1 MIERTRPAP
10 DSAADAYPQDWLA
23 AHLTEERR
31 SIAWLGD
38 IREVVFGAQDGLV
51 SILTVVAT
59 VAGATFASFPIL
71 VAGAAAALAG
81 VFSMATGEYISS
93 KSQRELFEARIAGE
107 VREVEERPGE
117 AEAEVGYL
125 LAQDG
130 LPADEARLIAKV
142 LARHPRVL
150 TRTMVEKELGLTV
163 EDSSGSPLQGA
174 LLMGVA
180 FGAGAAVPIIPFLL
194 LPARPALLAAT
205 IVSGGVVFG
214 IGVAKS
220 RWTQRPWFRSG
231 LEVLALATCAGIAGY
246 LFGTALPALLGFAGV
261 GA

>member
-10 DSAADAYPQDWLA
+10 DSPADTYPQAWLA

-31 SIAWLGD
+31 TIARLGD

-59 VAGATFASFPIL
+59 VAGATLASFPIL
-71 VAGAAAALAG
+71 IAGAAAALAG
-81 VFSMATGEYISS
+81 VFSMAAGEYVSS

-117 AEAEVGYL
+117 AEAEVAFL
-125 LAQDG
+125 LAADG
-130 LPADEARLIAKV
+130 LPAAEARLIARV
-142 LARHPRVL
+142 LARHPQVL
-150 TRTMVEKELGLTV
+150 TRTMVEKELGLAV
-163 EDSSGSPLQGA
+163 DDSSGSPLQGA

-180 FGAGAAVPIIPFLL
+180 FGAGAAVPLVPFLL
-194 LPARPALLAAT
+194 LPVRPALVAAIVLA
-205 IVSGGVVFG
+205 GVCLFG
-214 IGVAKS
+214 VGVAKS
-220 RWTQRPWFRSG
+220 RWTRRAWFRSG
-231 LEVLALATCAGIAGY
+231 VEILGLAACAGIAGY

>member
-10 DSAADAYPQDWLA
+10 DSPADAYPQDWLA

-59 VAGATFASFPIL
+59 VAGATFASSIL

-81 VFSMATGEYISS
+81 VFSIATGEYISS

-130 LPADEARLIAKV
+130 LPADEARLIANV

-194 LPARPALLAAT
+194 LPAHPALLVAT
-205 IVSGGVVFG
+205 ILSGGVVFG

-231 LEVLALATCAGIAGY
+231 LEVLVLAACAGVAGY
-246 LFGTALPALLGFAGV
+246 LLGTALPALLGFAGV
-261 GA
+261 SA

>member
-1 MIERTRPAP
+1 MIDRTRPAP
-10 DSAADAYPQDWLA
+10 DSPADAYPQDWLA
-23 AHLTEERR
+23 AHLAEERR

-107 VREVEERPGE
+107 VQEVDERPGE

-130 LPADEARLIAKV
+130 LPADEARLIARV

-150 TRTMVEKELGLTV
+150 TRTMVEKELGLSV
-163 EDSSGSPLQGA
+163 EDTSGSPLQGA
-174 LLMGVA
+174 VLMGVA
-180 FGAGAAVPIIPFLL
+180 FGAGAAVPLVPFLL
-194 LPARPALLAAT
+194 LPVRPALVAAIVLAGT
-205 IVSGGVVFG
+205 CLFGV
-214 IGVAKS
+214 GVAKS
-220 RWTQRPWFRSG
+220 RWTRRAPFRSG
-231 LEVLALATCAGIAGY
+231 VEILGLAACAGVAGY
-246 LFGTALPALLGFAGV
+246 LFGTALPGLLGFAGV